1 MKELT
6 PTDRPREKLVA
17 HGAHALGDNELV
29 ALVVGSGGRG
39 RDALAVA
46 NGLLAA
52 RGGLH
57 GLSRATA
64 DDLRRVPGIGRAKAV
79 QILAAIELGRRT
91 LTKPPRHRV
100 QLLAPTDTA
109 AFLMPIFGGRAVEQF
124 GIVLLDTKY
133 RVIRTAIVAVGTL
146 NGSVVEP
153 RDVFREAAM
162 GSAAAIV
169 AFHNH
174 PSGDPKPSPD
184 DEDLTR
190 RLRAAGLL
198 MGIELIDHVILG
210 DARYCSFKEMG
221 YL

>member
-6 PTDRPREKLVA
+6 PDDRPREKLLA

-29 ALVVGSGGRG
+29 ALVVGSGCRD

-46 NGLLAA
+46 NELLAV

-57 GLSRATA
+57 GLFRSTA
-64 DDLRRVPGIGRAKAV
+64 DDLRRAPGVGRAKAA
-79 QILAAIELGRRT
+79 QIVAAIELGRRT
-91 LTKPPRHRV
+91 LTRPPRHRA
-100 QLLAPTDTA
+100 QLLAPADTA
-109 AFLMPIFGGRAVEQF
+109 AFLMPIFGGRVVEQF
-124 GIVLLDTKY
+124 GVVLLDTKY

-146 NGSVVEP
+146 NGCVVEP
-153 RDVFREAAM
+153 REVFREAAM

-184 DEDLTR
+184 DVDLTR
-190 RLRAAGLL
+190 RLRAAGVL
-198 MGIELIDHVILG
+198 MGIEVIDHVILG